1 MHSRINAEK
10 LVPLSE
16 AAFFAESRRF
26 LGMRMVTAVISP
38 PTRYSLI
45 SVCDAPSLSMPA

>member
-1 MHSRINAEK
+1 MHSRMSAEK

-16 AAFFAESRRF
+16 AAFFAESRKF

-38 PTRYSLI
+38 SIRYSLI
-45 SVCDAPSLSMPA
+45 SVDEAPSLSKSV